1 MGEPTS
7 CTYRRIAILRLT
19 LPCHQDPYNLDG
31 YLASNPFLPDINNEL
46 PAKNATYAA
55 NLAALDRLV
64 RKNVPRLYRNPTTLI
79 DYTL

>member
-1 MGEPTS
+1 MG
-7 CTYRRIAILRLT
+7 YILKLE
-19 LPCHQDPYNLDG
+19 LPWQDPYNLDG

-64 RKNVPRLYRNPTTLI
+64 RL
-79 DYTL
+79 